1 MNLDQHDA
9 KRLNLGFKLRIYM
22 NGLEIFFSLV
32 EGPTHWLC
40 KSTVP
45 EDGTARRP
53 LDSSSQHTRARN
65 YEQVSASSPLAP
77 PSKILV
83 WHQMLRMLLRPQD
96 EGMGAV
102 QSFPLRLRFGRIMSP
117 CKVSLLSSYMR
128 FPHHYAQTCLSMHL
142 LPNLQTAGYY

>member
-1 MNLDQHDA
+1 
-9 KRLNLGFKLRIYM
+9 M

-96 EGMGAV
+96 EALSRPLGARFV
-102 QSFPLRLRFGRIMSP
+102 FQRTCIVTLSICVYTAVHLNIPQAGTSNSAIHSKRFGW
-117 CKVSLLSSYMR
+117 V
-128 FPHHYAQTCLSMHL
+128 
-142 LPNLQTAGYY
+142 